1 MRFLFAE
8 AHQDDVCG
16 QAVKPGRKG
25 RFAAE
30 RVYFAEKLE
39 EGFLGEVFGFEGIAD
54 HAEAEAVDAAGVLAV
69 KRFEGGGVA
78 LLSADDSRVELC
90 RDWPE
95 RLRWLR
101 IWKSFHCVSL
111 GALRNTFR

>member
-8 AHQDDVCG
+8 AHQDYVCG

-30 RVYFAEKLE
+30 GVNFAEKLQ

-69 KRFEGGGVA
+69 ERFEGGGVA
-78 LLSADDSRVELC
+78 LLSADDGRVELC

-111 GALRNTFR
+111 GALR